1 MTPVWEWESM
11 GVSNKTFKHSH
22 IANKSLS
29 PKLLWMNN
37 SKINEWFQ
45 SFLSERSQNTSIK
58 DKSLI
63 KLSITYGAPQ

>member
-1 MTPVWEWESM
+1 MPSYTTNIS
-11 GVSNKTFKHSH
+11 F
-22 IANKSLS
+22 S